1 MVTGTSFWPE
11 SLPRQPAN
19 IVPVTIFLSTREKM
33 KISCRSLFISAQPIF
48 IIQAK
53 GYYLGFAKTG
63 RKLGR
68 ENWGRKLVKKTG
80 DTKHIYPIFLL
91 YFPGKPVTRVKT
103 YLLKKTGDSLL
114 FYPIFSN

>member
-19 IVPVTIFLSTREKM
+19 IVPVTIFLSSREKM

-68 ENWGRKLVKKTG
+68 KLVKTG
-80 DTKHIYPIFLL
+80 DTIHIYPIFLL

-103 YLLKKTGDSLL
+103 YLLKRKTGDSLL